1 LEVTQEKLHAALVER
16 HGLDV
21 QKKLDAAVIGIAG
34 LGGLGSHIAT
44 YLTRMGVGRL
54 VLVDFDTV
62 DITNLHRQ
70 NYTITDIGLPKT
82 TALKN
87 ELLKIN
93 PYLHY
98 ETRQMRVAEEN
109 AAALFS
115 SCDIVCEA
123 FDRPEQKAMLIE
135 TLLLRLPDTIIVS
148 GNGMAGYGS
157 ANTIQTKQLFSRL
170 YICGDGESDSARQG
184 GLYASRVAVCA
195 AHQANAVLRLIVKK

>member
-1 LEVTQEKLHAALVER
+1 MELTQEELHAALVER
-16 HGLDV
+16 HGADI

-44 YLTRMGVGRL
+44 YLARMGVGRL
-54 VLVDFDTV
+54 VLADFDTV

-70 NYTITDIGLPKT
+70 NYAISDIGLPKT

-87 ELLKIN
+87 ELLRIN

-98 ETRQMRVAEEN
+98 ETYQVRIAEEN
-109 AAALFS
+109 AAALFA

-123 FDRPEQKAMLIE
+123 FDRPEQKAMFIE
-135 TLLLRLPDTIIVS
+135 TLLLQLPDKIIVS
-148 GNGMAGYGS
+148 GNGMAGHGS
-157 ANTIQTKQLFSRL
+157 ANAIQTRQLFSKL
-170 YICGDGESDSARQG
+170 YVCGDGESDNTRQG

-195 AHQANAVLRLIVKK
+195 AHQANAVLRLIIE